1 MFLLIYLNRTSS
13 HFQTPQMD
21 PAKGLSLNSH
31 RLILTDH
38 NSPHNDQHLNVLVD
52 RIWST
57 VMVAVISLGIT
68 FFLIYKCIFRSPNHS
83 SDENK
88 TKPKPSVDSE
98 LDQIPVLV
106 YGESM
111 MPSSEPSCSDTISE
125 LETCAICLEEYVHG
139 ERVRVLPRCKHMFH
153 KDCIEEWLEVP
164 SLHCP
169 ICRDKVLEH
178 CLQSARSNN
187 CRNQRH
193 NSNHIPLL
201 GFYGGIRNTFV

>member
-1 MFLLIYLNRTSS
+1 
-13 HFQTPQMD
+13 MD

-31 RLILTDH
+31 RLILTDQ

-83 SDENK
+83 SDKNK
-88 TKPKPSVDSE
+88 TEPKPSVDSE

-169 ICRDKVLEH
+169 ICRDKGFVEVSSGKRKLPNGGTK
-178 CLQSARSNN
+178 LSNMRLAKGN
-187 CRNQRH
+187 LD
-193 NSNHIPLL
+193 IPVIL
-201 GFYGGIRNTFV
+201 